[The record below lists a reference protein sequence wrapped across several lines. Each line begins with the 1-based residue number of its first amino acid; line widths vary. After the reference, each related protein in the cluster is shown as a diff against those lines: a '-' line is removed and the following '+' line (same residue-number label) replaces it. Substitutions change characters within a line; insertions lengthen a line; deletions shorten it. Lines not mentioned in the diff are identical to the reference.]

1 MTIQSRLLIAFS
13 ILVSIVVIMAGVLV
27 IFGFQNRRLSEE
39 SLITY
44 SRLYILK
51 EVSQSFESQWK
62 NLNYYVVLSD
72 EKEMENFS
80 QKFELINKHVKS
92 LANSSPKFTAWYD
105 GYVSL
110 NELVEN
116 SIKSGSREKLFEIYS
131 NDLTPRSQS
140 LRNTLSDQIEYRSGL
155 LDDLEKR
162 IKHLNRIIVVFS
174 IVFAVLAIMIGGL
187 MSIVIFRS
195 ISRPLSLLQEGAR
208 MIGEGKLDYQIPV
221 TSQDEIGKLA
231 QSFNKMVNDLRNMQL
246 QIIQMDRMSSI
257 GQLAGGVAH
266 EINNPLTGVLGQ
278 AQLLL
283 EKLSADHPC
292 RKAVER
298 IESAAQRCRRIVR
311 ALLDF
316 AREKNYNFN
325 ACDVDKMLEE
335 TLDFTKTE
343 MDSKNISLIKNVD
356 AGLPPVRA
364 SFGHIQQVFLNI
376 VTNAI
381 QAIPKGGT
389 ISVGAMQKDGMIEI
403 RFKDNGMGIKKE
415 NLNHVFDPFFT
426 TKDIGQGT
434 GLGLTISY
442 GIIQRHQGD
451 IIAESEGEG
460 KGAAFV
466 IRLPVNA
473 SYHG

>member
-1 MTIQSRLLIAFS
+1 MSIKVRLLAAFS
-13 ILVSIVVIMAGVLV
+13 ILVTIVVILSAVLV
-27 IFGFQNRRLSEE
+27 IFGFQNRKLSEQ
-39 SLITY
+39 SMDIY
-44 SRLYILK
+44 SRVFILR
-51 EVSQSFESQWK
+51 EISQTFESQWK

-72 EKEMENFS
+72 EKEIENFR
-80 QKFELINKHVKS
+80 QKYELINKRARVVTSPSGQFVSWFNDYQQLNKMVEES
-92 LANSSPKFTAWYD
+92 LKIN
-105 GYVSL
+105 
-110 NELVEN
+110 
-116 SIKSGSREKLFEIYS
+116 SREGLFDAYA
-131 NDLTPRSQS
+131 NDLTPRSQN
-140 LRNTLSDQIEYRSGL
+140 LRNKLRELIELRSRN
-155 LDDLEKR
+155 LEELEAKT
-162 IKHLNRIIVVFS
+162 KHLNRINIICS
-174 IVFAVLAIMIGGL
+174 LVFAFLAVMIGGL

-208 MIGEGKLDYQIPV
+208 IIGEGKLDYQIPV
-221 TSQDEIGKLA
+221 TAQDEIGKLA
-231 QSFNKMVNDLRNMQL
+231 QSFNTMVNDLRNMQL

-283 EKLSADHPC
+283 EKLPADHAC
-292 RKAVER
+292 RKPVER

-325 ACDVDKMLEE
+325 ACDAEKMLEE

-343 MDSKNISLIKNVD
+343 MDSKNINLLKDI
-356 AGLPPVRA
+356 APGMPPVRA

-389 ISVGAMQKDGMIEI
+389 IEVSAAQKGDVVEI

-442 GIIQRHQGD
+442 GIIQRHQGE
-451 IIAESEGEG
+451 IAAESEGEG
-460 KGAAFV
+460 KGATFV